1 MTREYISSLKTYI
14 SIYKYFVFNG
24 CVVIS
29 AFASLVSVPVDITSS
44 ALKSIS
50 QLSRKRK
57 KHDKIVLLAITRSN
71 TIDALISKTLIDSCI
86 NYN

>member
-1 MTREYISSLKTYI
+1 MTIKRMTREYISSLKTYI

-44 ALKSIS
+44 ALGLKICAVTTSIKKYKSII
-50 QLSRKRK
+50 K
-57 KHDKIVLLAITRSN
+57 KKKKA
-71 TIDALISKTLIDSCI
+71 
-86 NYN
+86 